1 MGMSQNH
8 PVTRFISKAYFAI
21 GLIYGEPIGSEDM
34 EELYQKYKGLLF
46 KLAYQLT
53 GSVTDAED
61 VVHDVFLKIVD
72 VPPEK
77 LAEPKAYLC
86 KMVTNRCRDLQKS
99 ARRKREQY
107 YGEWLPEP
115 LHSMNDDAIDAVV
128 RDDLLSYAML
138 VLLER
143 LSPTERVVF
152 VLREALGFDY
162 HEIAE
167 LVEKSEVNCRKL
179 FSRANAK
186 MGITSEQLVHS
197 EGATPELVHGFLSA
211 LKQGN
216 LNQILSILDQEVVL
230 VSDGGGKVSAVVE
243 PLSTRELVAQFLVGP
258 LHRASTIDGV
268 HIEVVLMNRQPAFI
282 LRSSEGIHTVGIFHV
297 EKNRIRNIYIVR
309 NPDKL
314 KHVGE

>member
-1 MGMSQNH
+1 M
-8 PVTRFISKAYFAI
+8 K
-21 GLIYGEPIGSEDM
+21 
-34 EELYQKYKGLLF
+34 ELYQEYKGLLF

-53 GSVTDAED
+53 GSVADAED
-61 VVHDVFLKIVD
+61 VVHDVFLKIAD

-115 LHSMNDDAIDAVV
+115 LHSMDDDAMDTVV
-128 RDDLLSYAML
+128 RDDLLSYAIL

-152 VLREALGFDY
+152 VLREALGLDY

-179 FSRANAK
+179 YSRANAK
-186 MGITSEQLVHS
+186 MGITSEQLVHM
-197 EGATPELVHGFLSA
+197 EGATPELVHDFLNA

-216 LNQILSILDQEVVL
+216 LHQILSILDKEVVL

-243 PLSTRELVAQFLVGP
+243 PISTSELVAKFLLGP
-258 LHRASTIDGV
+258 LRRASTINGV
-268 HIEVVLMNRQPAFI
+268 HIEVVQMNRQPAFI
-282 LRSSEGIHTVGIFHV
+282 LRTGEGIHTVGILHV
-297 EKNRIRNIYIVR
+297 EKNRICNIYIVR

>member
-1 MGMSQNH
+1 MQ
-8 PVTRFISKAYFAI
+8 
-21 GLIYGEPIGSEDM
+21 
-34 EELYQKYKGLLF
+34 ELYQKYKGLLF

-86 KMVTNRCRDLQKS
+86 KMVTNRCRDFQKS

-115 LHSMNDDAIDAVV
+115 LHSMNDDAMDAVV

-143 LSPTERVVF
+143 LSSPTERIVF
-152 VLREALGFDY
+152 VLREALGFEY

-179 FSRANAK
+179 FSRASAK
-186 MGITSEQLVHS
+186 MGVTPEHLVRS
-197 EGATPELVHGFLSA
+197 KGATPELVHGFLNA

-216 LNQILSILDQEVVL
+216 LDQILSILDKEVVL

-243 PLSTRELVAQFLVGP
+243 PISTSELVAQFLVGP
-258 LHRASTIDGV
+258 LRRASTIDGV
-268 HIEVVLMNRQPAFI
+268 HIEVVQMNRQSAFI

>member
-1 MGMSQNH
+1 M
-8 PVTRFISKAYFAI
+8 K
-21 GLIYGEPIGSEDM
+21 
-34 EELYQKYKGLLF
+34 ELYQKYKGLLF

-61 VVHDVFLKIVD
+61 VVHDVFLKIAD

-77 LAEPKAYLC
+77 LSEPKAYLC
-86 KMVTNRCRDLQKS
+86 KMVTNRCRDLHKS

-115 LHSMNDDAIDAVV
+115 LHSMNDDAMDAVI

-162 HEIAE
+162 PEIAG

-197 EGATPELVHGFLSA
+197 EAATPELVHGFLNA

-216 LNQILSILDQEVVL
+216 LDQILSILDQEVVL
-230 VSDGGGKVSAVVE
+230 VADGGGKVPAVVE
-243 PLSTRELVAQFLVGP
+243 PLSTREPVAQFLLGP
-258 LHRASTIDGV
+258 FRQASTSDGV
-268 HIEVVLMNRQPAFI
+268 HTEVIRMNGQPAFI
-282 LRSSEGIHTVGIFHV
+282 VRSGEGIQTVGIIHV
-297 EKNRIRNIYIVR
+297 EKNQIRNIYIVR

-314 KHVGE
+314 KHAGK

>member
-1 MGMSQNH
+1 M
-8 PVTRFISKAYFAI
+8 K
-21 GLIYGEPIGSEDM
+21 
-34 EELYQKYKGLLF
+34 ELYEKYKKLLF

-61 VVHDVFLKIVD
+61 VVQDIFVKLVD

-77 LAEPKAYLC
+77 LKEPKAYLC
-86 KMVTNRCRDLQKS
+86 KMVTNRCRDLYKS

-115 LHSMNDDAIDAVV
+115 LHHLNNDAMEEVV
-128 RDDLLSYAML
+128 RDEQLSYAML

-143 LSPTERVVF
+143 LSPTERIVF

-162 HEIAE
+162 REIAE

-179 FSRANAK
+179 FSRAHAK
-186 MGITSEQLVHS
+186 MGMSPDQSVVT
-197 EGATPELVHGFLSA
+197 EGAAPEHVHQFLSA

-216 LNQILSILDQEVVL
+216 LQQILAILDPEVVL
-230 VSDGGGKVSAVVE
+230 VADGGGKVLAAAE
-243 PLSTRELVAQFLVGP
+243 PIPTRERVAQFLLGP
-258 LHRASTIDGV
+258 FRQATTIEG
-268 HIEVVLMNRQPAFI
+268 IQLEVIRVNGHPAFRI
-282 LRSSEGIHTVGIFHV
+282 RSSEGIHSVGILHV
-297 EKNRIRNIYIVR
+297 ENQRIHNIYIVR

-314 KHVGE
+314 TQVGE

>member
-1 MGMSQNH
+1 
-8 PVTRFISKAYFAI
+8 
-21 GLIYGEPIGSEDM
+21 M

-61 VVHDVFLKIVD
+61 VVHDVFLKIAD

-77 LAEPKAYLC
+77 LAQPKAYLC
-86 KMVTNRCRDLQKS
+86 KMITNRCRDLQKS

-115 LHSMNDDAIDAVV
+115 LHSMNDDTMDAVV

-152 VLREALGFDY
+152 VLREALGLDY

-186 MGITSEQLVHS
+186 MGITSEQLVHL
-197 EGATPELVHGFLSA
+197 EGATPELVHGFLNA

-216 LNQILSILDQEVVL
+216 LNKILAILDKEVVL

-243 PLSTRELVAQFLVGP
+243 PISTSELVAQFLLGP
-258 LHRASTIDGV
+258 LRRASTIDGV
-268 HIEVVLMNRQPAFI
+268 HIEVVQMNRQPAFI

-314 KHVGE
+314 KHVAE

>member
-1 MGMSQNH
+1 M
-8 PVTRFISKAYFAI
+8 K
-21 GLIYGEPIGSEDM
+21 
-34 EELYQKYKGLLF
+34 ELYQKYKGLLF

-72 VPPEK
+72 VAPEK

-86 KMVTNRCRDLQKS
+86 KMVTNRCRDLHKS

-115 LHSMNDDAIDAVV
+115 LHNMNDDAMDAVI

-162 HEIAE
+162 PEIAE

-197 EGATPELVHGFLSA
+197 EAATPELVHGFLNA

-230 VSDGGGKVSAVVE
+230 VADGGGKVPAVVE
-243 PLSTRELVAQFLVGP
+243 PLSSRELVAQFLLGP
-258 LHRASTIDGV
+258 FRQASTIDGV
-268 HIEVVLMNRQPAFI
+268 HIEVIRMNGQPAFI
-282 LRSSEGIHTVGIFHV
+282 VRSGEGIQTVGIFHV
-297 EKNRIRNIYIVR
+297 EKNQIRNIYIVR

-314 KHVGE
+314 KHAGE

>member
-1 MGMSQNH
+1 M
-8 PVTRFISKAYFAI
+8 K
-21 GLIYGEPIGSEDM
+21 
-34 EELYQKYKGLLF
+34 ELYEKYHRLLF

-61 VVHDVFLKIVD
+61 VVQDVFLKIAD

-77 LAEPKAYLC
+77 LTEPKAYLC
-86 KMVTNRCRDLQKS
+86 KMVTNRCRDLYKS

-115 LHSMNDDAIDAVV
+115 LHSLYDDAMEAVV

-162 HEIAE
+162 PEIAE

-179 FSRANAK
+179 LSRAHAK
-186 MGITSEQLVHS
+186 MGVTADQLVPQ
-197 EGATPELVHGFLSA
+197 EGTAPELVHQFLNA

-216 LNQILSILDQEVVL
+216 LDQILSILDQEVVL
-230 VSDGGGKVSAVVE
+230 VADGGGKVLAAAK
-243 PLSTRELVAQFLVGP
+243 PIITREFVAKFLLGP
-258 LHRASTIDGV
+258 FRQATTIDGI
-268 HIEVVLMNRQPAFI
+268 HFEVIRMNGQPAFRI
-282 LRSSEGIHTVGIFHV
+282 RSEEGIHSVGIFHV
-297 EKNRIRNIYIVR
+297 ENQQIRNIYLVR

-314 KHVGE
+314 QHVGE

>member
-1 MGMSQNH
+1 M
-8 PVTRFISKAYFAI
+8 K
-21 GLIYGEPIGSEDM
+21 
-34 EELYQKYKGLLF
+34 ELYQEYKGLLF
-46 KLAYQLT
+46 KLAYQIT
-53 GSVTDAED
+53 GSVADAED
-61 VVHDVFLKIVD
+61 VVHDVFLKTAD

-115 LHSMNDDAIDAVV
+115 LHSMDDDAMDAVV
-128 RDDLLSYAML
+128 RDDLLSYAIL

-152 VLREALGFDY
+152 VLREALGLDY

-179 FSRANAK
+179 YSRANAK
-186 MGITSEQLVHS
+186 MGITSEQLVHM
-197 EGATPELVHGFLSA
+197 EGATPELVHGFLNA

-216 LNQILSILDQEVVL
+216 LHQILSILDKEVVL

-243 PLSTRELVAQFLVGP
+243 PISTSELVAKFLLGP
-258 LHRASTIDGV
+258 LRRASTIDGV
-268 HIEVVLMNRQPAFI
+268 HIEVVQMNRQPAFI
-282 LRSSEGIHTVGIFHV
+282 LRTSEGIHTVGILHV